1 MRVSM
6 EAANCDRCF
15 MQISA
20 AWPRGQGMRS
30 HDLAGPTPP
39 EDPGGWS
46 TSERLREGSDWFT
59 TADAVGDEL
68 VPMMADW
75 CAVHVRAPV
84 VEALR
89 AGVAVPL
96 AELGLA
102 QPVDGEPLEMV
113 TLRHR
118 DAGREPVIRHW
129 AAELP
134 VRIGDPYGAGRVT
147 ATGITRYL
155 PHVPPAMVDA
165 VVTDPQ
171 QLPMFRDL
179 GVASSIVVPLCTSAG
194 AVLGAMT
201 LVRELATREAF
212 TEQDVQAA
220 ERYARSA
227 AEALDAS
234 RTVTVT
240 AEPAMPAPKHQ
251 RTATWQPRQPHGP
264 ATSTAGRNWAR
275 RTLPEILTRQP
286 RRDLYDDMDLVFT
299 ELISNAV
306 RHGGGLREAQLAN
319 TGERL
324 RLIAADNDP
333 RSPAIRTSRADQPN
347 GRGMHLIDALA
358 DRWGIYR
365 HHAEIGKRVWAD
377 LRFS

>member
-1 MRVSM
+1 
-6 EAANCDRCF
+6 
-15 MQISA
+15 
-20 AWPRGQGMRS
+20 MRS

-39 EDPGGWS
+39 DDPGGWS
-46 TSERLREGSDWFT
+46 ASERLREGSDWFT

-89 AGVAVPL
+89 AGLAVPL

-171 QLPMFRDL
+171 QLPMFRDM
-179 GVASSIVVPLCTSAG
+179 GVASSIVVPLCASAG

-212 TEQDVQAA
+212 TEQDVRAA
-220 ERYARSA
+220 KRFARSA

-319 TGERL
+319 TGEHL

-333 RSPAIRTSRADQPN
+333 RSPAIRTSRVDQPN